1 MKNDIKYNTKMRRT
15 KKVHMQEC
23 SREEPSPAESG
34 SGRKDVEVPL
44 GADFRKT
51 ILQEWLEVGWL
62 GNMNVF
68 PVKLCR
74 IVSIEIR

>member
-1 MKNDIKYNTKMRRT
+1 MRRT

-23 SREEPSPAESG
+23 SREESSPAESG

-44 GADFRKT
+44 GADFRKI

-68 PVKLCR
+68 PVKPCR

>member
-1 MKNDIKYNTKMRRT
+1 
-15 KKVHMQEC
+15 MQEC

-44 GADFRKT
+44 GADFRKI